1 MSDSGLAIVF
11 AFIAASGFASGN
23 ILVRFGTQEVSAPA
37 ATFFTVLTGA
47 ILVLG
52 LAFVFNLPD
61 IKALQPITFAW
72 FALMG
77 AMAYPVARVLNN
89 TAITMVG
96 TSRATPMNSLQPVFA
111 LGLGI
116 ILLGERPSLLVGLG
130 TPMVVGGLAIV
141 VMSSN
146 STRTGDQVIT
156 PRNLGYLLAA
166 LGALTFASRDVI
178 SRHVVSGIAPP
189 LVTAAFALT
198 IGGLMLFAVIHR
210 DVVKSLRYLPG
221 RYVTACC
228 VAGIFQ
234 GIAIASLFLAL
245 SRAPVTVV
253 SPINASNALI
263 TLALAHIFLRR
274 LEAVNLPLLFG
285 TLLSVGGVIMVVL
298 GAWR

>member
-1 MSDSGLAIVF
+1 MGADGLAIVL
-11 AFIAASGFASGN
+11 AFIAASGFACGN
-23 ILVRFGTQEVSAPA
+23 ILIRYGTQQVSAPA

-52 LAFVFNLPD
+52 LALVFNLPD
-61 IKALQPITFAW
+61 IISLQPITFAW

-77 AMAYPVARVLNN
+77 AMAYPIARVLNN

-96 TSRATPMNSLQPVFA
+96 TSRATPMASLQPIFA

-116 ILLGERPSLLVGLG
+116 MLLGERPNLLVGLG
-130 TPMVVGGLAIV
+130 TPTVVGGLAMV

-146 STRTGDQVIT
+146 STRTGEQIIT

-189 LVTAAFALT
+189 LVTAAFALA
-198 IGGLMLFAVIHR
+198 IGGSMLFAVIHR
-210 DVVKSLRYLPG
+210 DVVNSLRYLSG
-221 RYVTACC
+221 KYVAACC

-234 GIAIASLFLAL
+234 GVAIASLFSAL

-253 SPINASNALI
+253 SPINASSALI

-274 LEAVNLPLLFG
+274 LESINFLLLLG
-285 TLLSVGGVIMVVL
+285 ALLSAGGVIMVVL
-298 GAWR
+298 GAQR